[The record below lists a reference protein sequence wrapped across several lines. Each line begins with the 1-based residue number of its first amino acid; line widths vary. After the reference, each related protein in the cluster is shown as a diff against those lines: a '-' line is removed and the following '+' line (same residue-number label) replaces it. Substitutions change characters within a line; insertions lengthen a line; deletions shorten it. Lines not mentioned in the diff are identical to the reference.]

1 MLHPNSDIKNRA
13 LKTVVVFLM
22 LSFMFAGFVFTA
34 DAQEKKPEPQKQEAK
49 SSSTKKPKSIDE
61 ERLAIIKSDI
71 RKAID
76 EYKKLK
82 AEADK
87 TLKAADE
94 KNQERVVNVA
104 KMFESMPAEE
114 AARRMEK
121 LDDTSALTILK
132 TLKPKS
138 AGKILAQME
147 LERAAS
153 LSKKMIPG
161 TVVTQEKSSQ

>member
-1 MLHPNSDIKNRA
+1 MLHPNSDMKNRA
-13 LKTVVVFLM
+13 LKTVAFFVM
-22 LSFMFAGFVFTA
+22 LSFMFAGFVFTTE
-34 DAQEKKPEPQKQEAK
+34 AQEKKPEPQKQDAK
-49 SSSTKKPKSIDE
+49 SNSAKKPKSIEE

-87 TLKAADE
+87 TIKAADE
-94 KNQERVVNVA
+94 KTRERVVNVA
-104 KMFESMPAEE
+104 KMFEAMPAEE

-121 LDDTSALTILK
+121 LDDTSALIILK

-147 LERAAS
+147 LERAAA

-161 TVVTQEKSSQ
+161 TSAVQEKTSQ